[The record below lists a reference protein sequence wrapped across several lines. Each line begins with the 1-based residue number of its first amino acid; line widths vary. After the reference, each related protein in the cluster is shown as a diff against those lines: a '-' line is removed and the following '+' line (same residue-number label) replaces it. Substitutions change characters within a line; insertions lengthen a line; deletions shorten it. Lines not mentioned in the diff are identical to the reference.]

1 MAEKKAQEIS
11 IPEEQINSQ
20 ADKEKPV
27 KMQSQEK
34 ATNTEKPPPVMVPVS
49 LPTVPVATT
58 VPGRVAVMPIFS
70 KTPPNDLYRRL
81 LPAVLFLLTFVTVMT
96 MLLVYM
102 DTVALGAQQFRLN
115 MSRDYELA
123 SIAQDSPSLIQYV
136 RQVHLA
142 PRPAPADEEPLVE
155 TESVRT
161 LDKLFGP
168 DYIGTFVEILP
179 SGGAS
184 ASALALQRRGWRGV
198 LARAAPR
205 DYLALRAVALHACL
219 SPIDHPRERRG
230 WRGVV
235 ARAAPRDYLALRAVA
250 LHACLSPIDHPRE
263 RRGWRGV
270 VARAAPRDY
279 LALRAVALHACLSP
293 IDHPRE
299 VKTALVRE
307 VALAL
312 QRRGWRGVLARAAP
326 RDYLALPAVAL
337 HACLSPIDHPRE
349 VAYHE
354 PSSPGG
360 SFWSR
365 VLCLPLYT
373 VLAAADALRADYLA
387 LGGAAAPPALRA
399 LPPTGT
405 RVKVIEYLSTDPA
418 LRNQTAAALLARN
431 YTLLAERPDGIM
443 YVLQEGGD

>member
-142 PRPAPADEEPLVE
+142 PRPGPADEEPLEE

-219 SPIDHPRERRG
+219 SPIDHPRERDPAVGRRLGLG
-230 WRGVV
+230 WRGVL

-263 RRGWRGV
+263 
-270 VARAAPRDY
+270 
-279 LALRAVALHACLSP
+279 
-293 IDHPRE
+293 
-299 VKTALVRE
+299 
-307 VALAL
+307 LAL
-312 QRRGWRGVLARAAP
+312 QRRGWGGVLARAAP
-326 RDYLALPAVAL
+326 RDYLALRAVAL

-365 VLCLPLYT
+365 VLCLPL
-373 VLAAADALRADYLA
+373 AAALRADYLA

-399 LPPTGT
+399 LPAQGT

-418 LRNQTAAALLARN
+418 LRNQTAAALLSRN
-431 YTLLAERPDGIM
+431 YTLLADRADGIM

>member
-34 ATNTEKPPPVMVPVS
+34 ATNTEKPPPVMVPVM
-49 LPTVPVATT
+49 LPTVPVATA

-142 PRPAPADEEPLVE
+142 PRPGPADEEPLVE

-219 SPIDHPRERRG
+219 SPIDHPRE
-230 WRGVV
+230 
-235 ARAAPRDYLALRAVA
+235 
-250 LHACLSPIDHPRE
+250 
-263 RRGWRGV
+263 
-270 VARAAPRDY
+270 
-279 LALRAVALHACLSP
+279 
-293 IDHPRE
+293 
-299 VKTALVRE
+299 
-307 VALAL
+307 
-312 QRRGWRGVLARAAP
+312 
-326 RDYLALPAVAL
+326 
-337 HACLSPIDHPRE
+337 

-399 LPPTGT
+399 LPAQGT
-405 RVKVIEYLSTDPA
+405 RVKVIEYLSTDLS

-443 YVLQEGGD
+443 YVLQGED